1 MQSFDSCVAKLRES
15 EHAALV
21 PKDVPVHGVGHSN
34 GALMH
39 LLISSLHQSTVAS
52 NVLMSYNNKEVA
64 DAIPIPG
71 APSILVAISSRQ
83 TVTLYT
89 CDFHSHCRCLPY

>member
-1 MQSFDSCVAKLRES
+1 MQSFDVCLQELRSTGQEW
-15 EHAALV
+15 LV
-21 PKDVPVHGVGHSN
+21 PDGAPIHGVGHSN

-39 LLISSLHQSTVAS
+39 LFIGSLVDEPVAS

-71 APSILVAISSRQ
+71 VRMRSNAHYLV
-83 TVTLYT
+83 TV
-89 CDFHSHCRCLPY
+89 